1 MVNPKGGKPILFLE
15 CHFKNTEETVKK
27 IIMITLGLLL
37 VLSSANLFAQQGM
50 KIGYVNSDRILQE
63 FEEAKEAQRKLDVE
77 AKKLEDEYRG
87 LLAKLDSLNKDY
99 ERQKMIM
106 SETRRQ
112 AKENEIAQLQ
122 QTIQSY
128 QVDKMGPQG
137 EIYQKQAELV
147 GPVLEKIKAVIEKVG
162 KENKYDFIFDTVAGN
177 ILYAEP
183 VYDLTD
189 KVLYELKRSN

>member
-1 MVNPKGGKPILFLE
+1 MTML
-15 CHFKNTEETVKK
+15 
-27 IIMITLGLLL
+27 MIGLLVAIGAIDL
-37 VLSSANLFAQQGM
+37 PAQEV
-50 KIGYVNSDRILQE
+50 KIGYVNSDRILAE
-63 FEEAKEAQRKLDVE
+63 FDEAKEAQRKLDVE
-77 AKKLEDEYRG
+77 AKKLEDEYRS
-87 LLAKLDSLNKDY
+87 LLNQLDSLSRDF

-112 AKENEIAQLQ
+112 TKENEISQLQ
-122 QTIQSY
+122 QTIQRY
-128 QVDKMGPQG
+128 QIEKMGPEG

-162 KENKYDFIFDTVAGN
+162 KENKYDYIFDTVAGN

-183 VYDLTD
+183 VHDLTD

>member
-1 MVNPKGGKPILFLE
+1 MKRMTML
-15 CHFKNTEETVKK
+15 
-27 IIMITLGLLL
+27 MIGLLVAIGATDL
-37 VLSSANLFAQQGM
+37 PAQEV
-50 KIGYVNSDRILQE
+50 KIGYVNSDRILAE
-63 FEEAKEAQRKLDVE
+63 FDEAKEAQRKLDVE
-77 AKKLEDEYRG
+77 AKKLEDEYRS
-87 LLAKLDSLNKDY
+87 LLNQLDSLSRDF

-112 AKENEIAQLQ
+112 TKENEISQLQ
-122 QTIQSY
+122 QTIQRY
-128 QVDKMGPQG
+128 QIEKMGPEG

-162 KENKYDFIFDTVAGN
+162 KENKYDYIFDTVAGN

-183 VYDLTD
+183 VHDLTD

>member
-1 MVNPKGGKPILFLE
+1 MTML
-15 CHFKNTEETVKK
+15 
-27 IIMITLGLLL
+27 MIGLLVAIGATDL
-37 VLSSANLFAQQGM
+37 PAQEV
-50 KIGYVNSDRILQE
+50 KIGYVNSDRILAE
-63 FEEAKEAQRKLDVE
+63 FDEAKEAQRKLDVE

-87 LLAKLDSLNKDY
+87 LLNQLDSLSRDF

-112 AKENEIAQLQ
+112 TKENEISQLQ
-122 QTIQSY
+122 QTIQRY
-128 QVDKMGPQG
+128 QIEKMGPEG

-162 KENKYDFIFDTVAGN
+162 KENKYDYIFDTVAGN

-183 VYDLTD
+183 VHDLTD